1 LDDPSIFPAINA
13 TLNAT
18 SAVLLAIGRI
28 LIGRRQIAAH
38 RRTMIAAFTTSTVF
52 LLSYLYYHFAV
63 RHGVPTRF
71 PGTGIF
77 RTMYFLLLGTHTVL
91 AALMVPMILVTVSR
105 GLKRNDTAHRRIAR
119 WTFPVWMYVS
129 VTGVVIYFMLYHW
142 AA

>member
-1 LDDPSIFPAINA
+1 
-13 TLNAT
+13 
-18 SAVLLAIGRI
+18 
-28 LIGRRQIAAH
+28 
-38 RRTMIAAFTTSTVF
+38 MIAAFTTSTVF

-91 AALMVPMILVTVSR
+91 AALMVPMILVTLSR

-142 AA
+142 A